1 MTREERHRPAV
12 AYLFGPGAVNA
23 APGERQVAFDLRTA
37 LGVRNDHGVRQ
48 DPAAASPRPGH
59 PRGSEAGARR
69 RPGLGVARE
78 AREAGV
84 SLGMRRTG
92 ATTLDTPFSP
102 AWGTVAGLRGLGLA
116 AAQGFSRP
124 GVPQKSA
131 VASAAREAG
140 AAQHPHRGTA
150 SARPALVSP
159 LRSLGE
165 GGDTKASRRSQ
176 SDACISGRRGR
187 HLPLEQTAPPIIN
200 EKPMGTLGA
209 VVGLAQ
215 MLRTFARRG
224 LVRSLAIPEESDS
237 PGSH

>member
-1 MTREERHRPAV
+1 MISAPHSESATIMVCARTQPRLVRARGTR
-12 AYLFGPGAVNA
+12 G
-23 APGERQVAFDLRTA
+23 
-37 LGVRNDHGVRQ
+37 
-48 DPAAASPRPGH
+48 
-59 PRGSEAGARR
+59 GSEAGARR

-165 GGDTKASRRSQ
+165 GGVANQMPVSRGGGADTSLWSKPPLQSSTRSPWE
-176 SDACISGRRGR
+176 
-187 HLPLEQTAPPIIN
+187 LWEL
-200 EKPMGTLGA
+200 
-209 VVGLAQ
+209 
-215 MLRTFARRG
+215 
-224 LVRSLAIPEESDS
+224 
-237 PGSH
+237 